1 MFHKL
6 SNKFFK
12 RMFEKFFIP
21 VRENLGSKDLKILI
35 SA

>member
-12 RMFEKFFIP
+12 RMLEKFFIP
-21 VRENLGSKDLKILI
+21 ARKKLRSKDLKILI